1 MNFSYLLILASMI
14 FGGYSAA
21 AQQAQLMPKT
31 QTPQAREWVDSV
43 YNSLTDRQRIEQIVF
58 MHLSPESDKH
68 VWDKYYGR
76 QDFGGVLL
84 GHGSVEQY
92 AKSINYIQ
100 SVARVPVIV
109 TLDGEWGL
117 SMRMPQA
124 PRFPHNQGL
133 GAIRDTRLLYEY
145 GLEVARECRLMGIH
159 VNFAPDADVNSNPR
173 NPVIGYR
180 SFGEDP
186 RRVAECVTAYSLGLE
201 DGGVQS
207 VAKHFP
213 GHGDTE
219 TDSHKALATVD
230 HSRQTLQEVDLVPFV
245 DYIDHGLSGVMVGHI
260 AVPALD
266 PSGTPASLSKLI
278 TTDLLRKK
286 LRFKGL
292 IYTDALGMKGADVE
306 GGGNNAVDAL
316 LAGADVLLSPRDPDH
331 VVDAIVK
338 AIASG
343 KVSQEVVKER
353 CKKILA
359 YKYAL
364 GLADYHPTEIEGLEQ
379 RLNSPEADAVNRKL
393 AAASMTCLVNR
404 DNTLPLSDLGHRS
417 IAVVNIGAEKDN
429 TFTQYCRR
437 YASVAVFSTEGEL
450 SASTLEQLKRYDTV
464 IAAVYNDKSSSISA
478 LKQLSGLK
486 CTLVGA
492 FMVNAYKMAKFRAS
506 LPALSA
512 LLLAYDDTFYTQCYA
527 AQALFGGIR
536 VDGRLPVNLSG
547 IASMGQ
553 GIEIDKT
560 RLGYTSPEVE
570 NMRPELTEKIDSII
584 LDAIAEGAF
593 PGAQIIVAHRGNV
606 VVDGSYGN
614 ITYGGP
620 KVTPFTV
627 YDCASVSKTVGT
639 LPGVM
644 KAYDMGLFALDEPA
658 SKYIPGLRVEGK
670 DSITPRMLLYHQ
682 TGIPAALNMYEVM
695 FDTTTYSGKLY
706 KSKRDK
712 TYRVPFQHS
721 LYGHKDAKLRTD
733 IVSRK
738 PSEKTPWEAAKGLWV
753 GKEAYD
759 TIMGRIYSSQIN
771 PARPY
776 VYSCLNFS
784 LLMDLEQRTTGQPH
798 EIFVTDSVWAPL
810 GAYSMC
816 YRPTLHHP
824 LDNIAYTEDD
834 PFLRRQHVH
843 GYVHDE
849 TAAFSG
855 GVQGNAGVFST
866 ANDIAKLCQ
875 MWLNDGIYGDKR
887 ILSEETSTL
896 FTTDKSPDSRRG
908 LGFDKPD
915 TENPDYSPTIEE
927 ADPSVYGHTG
937 FTGTIFWVD
946 PANDLIFVFLC
957 NRVDPSRYNP
967 AFGKTSARSKTF
979 REVYRSLQ

>member
-1 MNFSYLLILASMI
+1 MNFSYILLLASLI
-14 FGGYSAA
+14 ISSYSAS

-31 QTPQAREWVDSV
+31 QTPECREWVDSV
-43 YNSLTDRQRIEQIVF
+43 YDSLTDRQRIEQIVF
-58 MHLSPESDKH
+58 MHLSPESDSH
-68 VWDKYYGR
+68 VWNKYFGK

-84 GHGSVEQY
+84 SHGSVEQY
-92 AKSINYIQ
+92 AKTINYIQ

-124 PRFPHNQGL
+124 PRFPYNQGL

-145 GLEVARECRLMGIH
+145 GREVARECKEMGIH
-159 VNFAPDADVNSNPR
+159 VNFAPVADVNSNPR

-186 RRVAECVTAYSLGLE
+186 RRVAECATAYALGLE

-230 HSRQTLQEVDLVPFV
+230 HSKQTLDEVDLVPFA

-266 PSGTPASLSKLI
+266 PSGTPASLSPLI

-286 LRFKGL
+286 MRFKGL
-292 IYTDALGMKGADVE
+292 VYTDALGMKGADTE

-331 VVDAIVK
+331 VVDAIAK
-338 AIASG
+338 AIEAG
-343 KVSQEVVKER
+343 KLTQEAVNSR
-353 CKKILA
+353 CRKILA

-364 GLADYHPTEIEGLEQ
+364 GLQQVSPVEIRGIED
-379 RLNSPEADAVNRKL
+379 RLNSPEADAINRKL
-393 AAASMTCLVNR
+393 AAASMTCLINR
-404 DNTLPLSDLGHRS
+404 DGILPLSDLARRT
-417 IAVVNIGAEKDN
+417 IAVVNIGAGKDN
-429 TFTQYCRR
+429 TFADYCRR
-437 YASVAVFSTEGEL
+437 YAKVEVFSTEGAL
-450 SASTLEQLKRYDTV
+450 SQSTLEQLKKFDTV
-464 IAAVYNDKSSSISA
+464 IAAVYNDKATSIEA
-478 LKQLSGLK
+478 LRQLAAAGKQP
-486 CTLVGA
+486 VGV
-492 FMVNAYKMAKFRAS
+492 FMINAYKMAKFRSAIES
-506 LPALSA
+506 LSA
-512 LLLAYDDTFYTQCYA
+512 LILAYDDTFYTQCYA

-536 VDGRLPVNLSG
+536 VDGTLPVNLNG
-547 IASMGQ
+547 IARLGD

-560 RLGYTSPEVE
+560 RLGYTSPAVE
-570 NMRPELTEKIDSII
+570 KMRPELTEKIDSII

-614 ITYGGP
+614 ITKGGP

-627 YDCASVSKTVGT
+627 FDCASVSKTVGT

-644 KAYDMGLFALDEPA
+644 KAYDMGLFNLDEPA
-658 SKYIPGLRVEGK
+658 SKHIPGLRTEGK

-695 FDTTTYSGKLY
+695 FDTATYTGKLY

-712 TYRVPFQHS
+712 TYNVPFQHS
-721 LYGHKDAKLRTD
+721 LYGHKNARLRKD
-733 IVSRK
+733 IVSTK
-738 PSEKTPWEAAKGLWV
+738 PSEQHPWEAAKGLWV
-753 GKEAYD
+753 GKDAYD
-759 TIMGRIYSSQIN
+759 TIMARIYRSEIN

-776 VYSCLNFS
+776 VYSCLNFC
-784 LLMDLEQRTTGQPH
+784 LLMDMEQRLTGKPH
-798 EIFVTDSVWAPL
+798 QDFVTDSIWAPL

-855 GVQGNAGVFST
+855 GVQGNAGVFSS
-866 ANDIAKLCQ
+866 ANDIAKLCK
-875 MWLNDGIYGDKR
+875 MWLNGGVYGDRR

-896 FTTDKSPDSRRG
+896 FTTSKSPDSRRG

-979 REVYRSLQ
+979 REVYRSLE

>member
-1 MNFSYLLILASMI
+1 MNFSFLLLLASLLV
-14 FGGYSAA
+14 GGLSANG
-21 AQQAQLMPKT
+21 QRSQLMSDT
-31 QTPQAREWVDSV
+31 HTPECKAWVDSV
-43 YNSLTDRQRIEQIVF
+43 YNSLSEKQRIEQIVVL
-58 MHLSPESDKH
+58 HLTPTTGHK
-68 VWDKYYGR
+68 VLYKYFGKN
-76 QDFGGVLL
+76 DFGGILFSE
-84 GHGSVEQY
+84 GSVTQY
-92 AKSINYIQ
+92 AEAINYIQ
-100 SVARVPVIV
+100 SVARVPVLI

-124 PRFPHNQGL
+124 PRFPYNQGL
-133 GAIRDTRLLYEY
+133 GAIQDTRLLYDY
-145 GLEVARECRLMGIH
+145 GKEVARECREMGIQ
-159 VNFAPDADVNSNPR
+159 VNFAPVADVNSNPR

-186 RRVAECVTAYSLGLE
+186 RHVAECATAYALGLE

-219 TDSHKALATVD
+219 TDSHKALTTVD
-230 HSRQTLQEVDLVPFV
+230 HSLNTLQTVDLVPFV
-245 DYIDHGLSGVMVGHI
+245 DYIDHSLSGIMVGHI

-266 PSGTPASLSKLI
+266 PSGTPASLSKPV

-286 LRFKGL
+286 LGFSGI
-292 IYTDALGMKGADVE
+292 IYTDALGMKGADIE
-306 GGGNNAVDAL
+306 GGGNNAAAAL

-331 VVDAIVK
+331 VAHSIEK
-338 AIASG
+338 AIADG
-343 KVSQEVVKER
+343 IISQADIDER
-353 CKKILA
+353 CKKMLA

-364 GLADYHPTEIEGLEQ
+364 GLNQVKPIELTGLEG
-379 RLNSPEADAVNRKL
+379 RLNDAQADAVNRRL

-404 DNTLPLSDLGHRS
+404 DHTLPISDLSKRK
-417 IAVVNIGAEKDN
+417 IAVVNIGEGKDN
-429 TFTQYCRR
+429 TFTEYCER
-437 YASVAVFSTEGEL
+437 YAKVEAFSTSGPL
-450 SASTLEQLKRYDTV
+450 SSSTLDHLKSFDTV
-464 IAAVYNDKSSSISA
+464 IAAVYNDNQSSREA
-478 LKQLSGLK
+478 LQQLSSLK
-486 CTLVGA
+486 NSIIGVFLI
-492 FMVNAYKMAKFRAS
+492 NAYKMAKFRAS

-512 LLLAYDDTFYTQCYA
+512 LMLAYDNTFYTQCYA
-527 AQALFGGIR
+527 AQALFGGIA
-536 VDGRLPVNLSG
+536 VDGKLPVNLNG
-547 IASMGQ
+547 IASLGQ
-553 GIEIDKT
+553 GIDLEKT
-560 RLGYTSPEVE
+560 RLGYTSPLVE
-570 NMRPELTEKIDSII
+570 NMRPELTSKIDSII
-584 LDAIAEGAF
+584 TDAIAQKAF

-614 ITYGGP
+614 ITDGGP
-620 KVTPFTV
+620 KVTPSTV

-644 KAYDMGLFALDEPA
+644 KAYDMGLFALDDFA

-670 DSITPRMLLYHQ
+670 DSITPEMLLYHQ

-695 FDTTTYSGKLY
+695 FDTTTYQGKLY
-706 KSKRDK
+706 TTKKDN
-712 TYRVPFQHS
+712 TYRIPFQHS
-721 LYGHKDAKLRTD
+721 LYGNKNARLRTD

-738 PSEKTPWEAAKGLWV
+738 RTDEFPYEAAKGLWV
-753 GKEAYD
+753 GKAAYD
-759 TIMGRIYSSQIN
+759 TIMTRIYTSKIN

-784 LLMDLEQRTTGQPH
+784 LLMDLEQRLTGQPH
-798 EIFVTDSVWAPL
+798 EIFVTDSIWAPL

-824 LDNIAYTEDD
+824 LDKIVFTEDD
-834 PFLRRQHVH
+834 PFLRGQHVH

-875 MWLNDGIYGDKR
+875 MWLNGGIYGDKR
-887 ILSEETSTL
+887 ILSEETTRL
-896 FTTDKSPDSRRG
+896 FTTSKSPDSRRG

-915 TENPDYSPTIEE
+915 TENPDNSPTIEE
-927 ADPSVYGHTG
+927 ADPSVFGHTG
-937 FTGTIFWVD
+937 FTGTVFWVD
-946 PANDLIFVFLC
+946 PTNDLIFVFLC

-967 AFGKTSARSKTF
+967 AFGKTSARSKTMH
-979 REVYRSLQ
+979 EMYNSIK